1 MRIIFW
7 YMEKF
12 NYHPAIKNLE
22 DAPAV
27 ENGAEITEAIVAFVH
42 AEAEDQE
49 KASKVE
55 TKLVKNLKWLAG
67 KWQCKTLVLHSFA
80 HLSESKSAPEF
91 LQQLFDSAQQRLEGA
106 GYRVHQTPFGY
117 FLDIEIV
124 APGKSLARVYKE
136 F

>member
-1 MRIIFW
+1 MRVIFW
-7 YMEKF
+7 YMETFK
-12 NYHPAIKNLE
+12 YHPAIKNLAE
-22 DAPAV
+22 APDV
-27 ENGAEITEAIVAFVH
+27 ESGAEINNAIVAFVH
-42 AEAEDQE
+42 AEVEDQE
-49 KASKVE
+49 KAAKVE

-80 HLSESKSAPEF
+80 HLSESKSEPQF
-91 LQQLFDSAQQRLEGA
+91 LQQLFDSAQQRLQGS
-106 GYRVHQTPFGY
+106 GFDVRQTPFGY

>member
-1 MRIIFW
+1 MRVIFW

-12 NYHPAIKNLE
+12 KYHPAIKNLE
-22 DAPAV
+22 TAPSV
-27 ENGAEITEAIVAFVH
+27 DSGAEITGAVVAFVH

-80 HLSESKSAPEF
+80 HLSESKSTPEF
-91 LQQLFDSAQQRLEGA
+91 LQGLFDSAQKRLESA
-106 GYRVHQTPFGY
+106 GYQVHQTPFGY
-117 FLDIEIV
+117 FLDIEIS